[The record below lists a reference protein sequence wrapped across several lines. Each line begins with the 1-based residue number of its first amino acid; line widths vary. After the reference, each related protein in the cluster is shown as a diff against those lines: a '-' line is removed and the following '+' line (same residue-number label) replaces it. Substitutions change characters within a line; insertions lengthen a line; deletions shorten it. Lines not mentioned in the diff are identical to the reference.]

1 METTVMTLS
10 EARVYVGTYAK
21 YNAGSLKGDWLDLS
35 DYSDKDEFY
44 EACKELHKDEEDPE
58 FMFQDFENIP
68 KGFIGSS
75 NISDEIFEIVSRL
88 DEVANEEALSVFI
101 ESSSYSEGSDIIEQ
115 FNDNFIGEFDDDI
128 AFAWN
133 ILENDGISDSIP
145 QHLQCYF
152 DCEKYASDLLI
163 SDYWSDCGYYF
174 RNF

>member
-115 FNDNFIGEFDDDI
+115 FNDNFIGDFDDDI

-133 ILENDGISDSIP
+133 ILENDGISSSNSPIKLSLNCSI
-145 QHLQCYF
+145 
-152 DCEKYASDLLI
+152 I
-163 SDYWSDCGYYF
+163 SDPSE
-174 RNF
+174 

>member
-128 AFAWN
+128 PSFSKIFQANAISSSKSPIKLSLN
-133 ILENDGISDSIP
+133 CSIISDPS
-145 QHLQCYF
+145 
-152 DCEKYASDLLI
+152 E
-163 SDYWSDCGYYF
+163 
-174 RNF
+174 